1 MANLV
6 PFNRKRRDLE
16 RLGFGDFRNM
26 LDGFFS
32 DMWMPERTLIHD
44 TFKID
49 VKENENDYV
58 VEAELPGVEK
68 EEIDL
73 KLNDGRLSI
82 SIKRD
87 ERMEE
92 EDKER
97 NYIHKERRFCS
108 MSRTVYLEDAV
119 TEGINAKLENG
130 LLSITVPKKAREE
143 RSKRI
148 DID

>member
-16 RLGFGDFRNM
+16 RFGFGDLYNM

-32 DMWMPERTLIHD
+32 DSIIPERTLKHD

-49 VKENENDYV
+49 VKENENDYS

-68 EEIDL
+68 KEIEL
-73 KLNDGRLSI
+73 KLNDGRLTI

-92 EDKER
+92 ENK

-130 LLSITVPKKAREE
+130 LLKIVVPKKAKED
-143 RSKRI
+143 RSKTIEI
-148 DID
+148 D

>member
-6 PFNRKRRDLE
+6 PFNRRRRDLE
-16 RLGFGDFRNM
+16 RFGFGDFRNM

-32 DMWMPERTLIHD
+32 DSWIPERTLMHD

-58 VEAELPGVEK
+58 VEAELPGVKK

-87 ERMEE
+87 ERIEE
-92 EDKER
+92 EEK

-108 MSRTVYLEDAV
+108 MSRTVYLEDAE
-119 TEGINAKLENG
+119 TEGINAKLEDG
-130 LLSITVPKKAREE
+130 LLTIMIPKKDKKD

>member
-6 PFNRKRRDLE
+6 PFNRRRKDLE
-16 RLGFGDFRNM
+16 RLGFGDFHNM

-32 DMWMPERTLIHD
+32 DSWMPERTLMHD

-49 VKENENDYV
+49 VKENKNDYM

-82 SIKRD
+82 SIQRD
-87 ERMEE
+87 ERKEE
-92 EDKER
+92 EDKDR

-108 MSRTVYLEDAV
+108 MSRTVYLEDAES
-119 TEGINAKLENG
+119 EGINAKLENG
-130 LLSITVPKKAREE
+130 LLSILVPKKAKEDRTKSIE
-143 RSKRI
+143 I
-148 DID
+148 D

>member
-1 MANLV
+1 M
-6 PFNRKRRDLE
+6 
-16 RLGFGDFRNM
+16 
-26 LDGFFS
+26 
-32 DMWMPERTLIHD
+32 
-44 TFKID
+44 
-49 VKENENDYV
+49 
-58 VEAELPGVEK
+58 EK